1 MATQFIV
8 EIPSFHW
15 YSVYPMIINTV
26 SLYYSASYSISEEN
40 TIINPKN
47 VGVILIKSVDYVLE
61 AVKEYKR

>member
-1 MATQFIV
+1 
-8 EIPSFHW
+8 
-15 YSVYPMIINTV
+15 MIINTV